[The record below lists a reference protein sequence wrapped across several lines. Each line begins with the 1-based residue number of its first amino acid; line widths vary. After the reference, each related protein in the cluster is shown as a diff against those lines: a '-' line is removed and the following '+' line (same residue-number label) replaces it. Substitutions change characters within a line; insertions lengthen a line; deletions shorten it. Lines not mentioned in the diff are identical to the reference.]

1 MEKILS
7 TAEMNCFKR
16 DKYIIK
22 GQVQGVGFRPFIYK
36 LALKFSLVGFVK
48 NDING
53 VEIQV
58 QGEEEDIELFEESLR
73 LKPPPLARIDE
84 IQKTEIKLLQ
94 ENSFEILQSSKESS
108 SSKTA
113 LIPPDIATC
122 HECLSDIKEN
132 KKYYNYFATNC
143 TNCGPRYSIIKTV
156 PYDRKN
162 SSMQKFKMCSSCEE
176 EYTNP
181 LNRRYHAQ
189 PISCN
194 ECGPVLSLFKGEK
207 KVEIDEKNI
216 IEKAATLIND
226 GKILAIKGIGGFHI
240 VCDASNDEAVKK
252 LREFKNRPT
261 KPFAL
266 MCKDLKQI
274 KSLSEVNEKEEQL
287 LTSKEAPIV
296 ILKKLTCNHISSLLA
311 PNIDRIG
318 CFLPY
323 TALHHLLF
331 AHLQNPIVATSANLG
346 DEPIIIKA
354 EDIFKKL
361 PFVDFTLDFNR
372 EIINGV
378 DDSLVQVVDS
388 KIQILRLAR
397 GYAPKVIKLPFKS
410 EKKILAVGANQKNSV
425 AFVMDDN
432 IILSPHIGD
441 LNSLEAFGFFERT
454 LESFKR
460 FYDFEPEI
468 IVHDKHP
475 NYETTKWAKKQNKK
489 LLEVQHHLAHIYAC
503 KAEFGLSSDYLG
515 FSFDGTG
522 YGDDGT
528 LWGGEIFIG
537 DKRKYS
543 FKQIKLL
550 GGEKAIKEPR
560 RVALSMLFD
569 KLSLEEVLKLELDVI
584 KSFSKDE
591 IKMLNQSY
599 VKNLNAPKS
608 SSVGRMF
615 DAIASFSNIAQTIS
629 YEGESGLLCESFYEA
644 EIKKEFNYT
653 IKGGIIDINIVK
665 ELLTNKLNKTE
676 IISMFINTLVKI
688 VLKIAKKEKLEI
700 ILSGGV
706 FQNKTL
712 LELIIKDLKKEN
724 IRYYHQRQ
732 TAINDGGIALGQA
745 YYALKSIF

>member
-1 MEKILS
+1 M
-7 TAEMNCFKR
+7 KR
-16 DKYIIK
+16 YKYLIK
-22 GQVQGVGFRPFIYK
+22 GQVQGVGFRPFVYK
-36 LALKFSLVGFVK
+36 SALDFALVGFVK
-48 NDING
+48 NDISG
-53 VEIQV
+53 VELEIE
-58 QGEEEDIELFEESLR
+58 GEQKDIELFEESLS
-73 LKPPPLARIDE
+73 LKLPPLARIDE
-84 IQKTEIKLLQ
+84 IQKTEIKPLQ
-94 ENSFEILQSSKESS
+94 EKSFEIVQSSKKSS
-108 SSKTA
+108 ISKTA
-113 LIPPDIATC
+113 LISPDIATC
-122 HECLSDIKEN
+122 HECLADIKDDKN
-132 KKYYNYFATNC
+132 RKYHNYFATNC

-162 SSMQKFKMCSSCEE
+162 TSMQKFKMCPSCEE

-181 LNRRYHAQ
+181 LKRRYHAQ

-194 ECGPVLSLFKGEK
+194 SCGPSLSLFRGDK
-207 KVEIDEKNI
+207 KVEIDEKEI
-216 IEKAATLIND
+216 IQKVATLIES
-226 GKILAIKGIGGFHI
+226 GKNLAIKGIGGFHI
-240 VCDASNDEAVKK
+240 VCDASNDEALEK
-252 LREFKNRPT
+252 LREFKHRPT
-261 KPFAL
+261 KPFAI
-266 MCKDLKQI
+266 MCKDLQQI
-274 KSLSEVNEKEEQL
+274 KTFAEVSEKEEEL
-287 LTSKEAPIV
+287 LTCKEAPIV
-296 ILKKLTCNHISSLLA
+296 ILKKRTCNHISSFLA

-378 DDSLVQVVDS
+378 DDSLVQVIDD
-388 KIQILRLAR
+388 KTQILRLAR

-410 EKKILAVGANQKNSV
+410 QKMILAVGANQKNSV

-432 IILSPHIGD
+432 IILSAHIGD
-441 LNSLEAFGFFERT
+441 LDSMEAFGFFEST

-460 FYDFEPEI
+460 FYDFEPDI

-475 NYETTKWAKKQNKK
+475 NYETTKWAKKQNKM
-489 LLEVQHHLAHIYAC
+489 LVEVGHHLAHLYAS
-503 KAEFGLSSDYLG
+503 KAEFGLQGDYVG

-522 YGDDGT
+522 YGNDGT
-528 LWGGEIFIG
+528 LWGGEIFVG

-569 KLSLEEVLKLELDVI
+569 KLSLEEVLKLELDVV
-584 KSFSKDE
+584 KSFSHVE
-591 IKMLNQSY
+591 IKMLHQSY
-599 VKNLNAPKS
+599 VKNLNAPLS

-615 DAIASFSNIAQTIS
+615 DAIASFLNIAQTIS
-629 YEGESGLLCESFYEA
+629 YEGESGLLCESYYDKS
-644 EIKKEFNYT
+644 IKKCFDYRVEN
-653 IKGGIIDINIVK
+653 GVIDMKIVEYMLKNKPDKK
-665 ELLTNKLNKTE
+665 ELN
-676 IISMFINTLVKI
+676 SMFINTLVKI
-688 VLKIAKKEKLEI
+688 IVDISKIEKLEV

-712 LELIIKDLKKEN
+712 LELTCKELQDKKIE
-724 IRYYHQRQ
+724 YYFQKE

-745 YYALKSIF
+745 YYALKR